1 MNFGENLQ
9 NWFSTEM
16 GAVFTVIIGA
26 IAIYFLVRR
35 EFSKFIGFG
44 VFAMITGVFIFQ
56 PDSVVS
62 LGSKLWTTVFGG

>member
-1 MNFGENLQ
+1 MNFGENLH

-16 GAVFTVIIGA
+16 GAVFMVVIGA
-26 IAIYFLVRR
+26 IAIFFLVRR
-35 EFSKFIGFG
+35 EFSKFIGFA